1 MLEMLAESFSGCVYM
16 YVRVLWRLL
25 ASPRLASA
33 VYCPQTPPHT
43 PLVNGCSHPSPSLRN
58 RLHAPGR
65 GQIDWCA
72 LSLQKDLNSICLQWL
87 QFPGQ
92 PKSALFFL
100 RLFFFSYS
108 SWRTVISFHYFVW
121 IHLPSP
127 PTIHPATEISVC
139 EYMCVCVH
147 MCVSWEHRNLFVFK
161 PRCHLVL
168 LLNLCKKKKRMHT
181 CLCKDL
187 PSWFHSMCI
196 IVGSK
201 ILNRDYLHFNL
212 DINLKYWSDWLKLK
226 ITKDT
231 WLLKISGKW
240 CKNQGSHTGDDTLI

>member
-33 VYCPQTPPHT
+33 VYCPQTPAHT
-43 PLVNGCSHPSPSLRN
+43 PLVNGCSHPSPSSLRN

-100 RLFFFSYS
+100 RLFFSP
-108 SWRTVISFHYFVW
+108 TLPGGPSFHF
-121 IHLPSP
+121 ITLCESTCPLHLLFILRQRSACVSTCVSVCICVCPES
-127 PTIHPATEISVC
+127 TEICLSSSPDVTWSF
-139 EYMCVCVH
+139 Y
-147 MCVSWEHRNLFVFK
+147 WTYA
-161 PRCHLVL
+161 
-168 LLNLCKKKKRMHT
+168 KKKKCIHVYAKT
-181 CLCKDL
+181 CHHG
-187 PSWFHSMCI
+187 F
-196 IVGSK
+196 IVCA
-201 ILNRDYLHFNL
+201 L
-212 DINLKYWSDWLKLK
+212 
-226 ITKDT
+226 
-231 WLLKISGKW
+231 
-240 CKNQGSHTGDDTLI
+240 Q